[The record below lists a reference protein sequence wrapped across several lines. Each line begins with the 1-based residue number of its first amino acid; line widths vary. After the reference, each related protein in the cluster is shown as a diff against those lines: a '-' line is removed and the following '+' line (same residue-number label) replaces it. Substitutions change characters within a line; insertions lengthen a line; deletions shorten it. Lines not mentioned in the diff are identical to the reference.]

1 MKAHKTEWMFQ
12 IVSAMSSRGSE
23 NCGPDFFTDEMIAAC
38 RSQLEA
44 VPATTL
50 TRSFYTQRILSIVA
64 NVKKQNEEMKRVLE
78 DVKSIQREINGLQGK
93 VDRIYTITDEMIF
106 QVRVPVVILALFF
119 VSIGLLDCMY

>member
-1 MKAHKTEWMFQ
+1 
-12 IVSAMSSRGSE
+12 
-23 NCGPDFFTDEMIAAC
+23 MIAAC